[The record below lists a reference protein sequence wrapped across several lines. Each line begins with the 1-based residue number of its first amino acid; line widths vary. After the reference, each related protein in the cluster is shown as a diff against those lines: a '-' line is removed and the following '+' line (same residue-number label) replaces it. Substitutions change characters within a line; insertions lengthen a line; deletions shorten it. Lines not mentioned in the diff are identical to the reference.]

1 MAVTV
6 AKFPCP
12 NAEAAVAWSSGGA
25 TDRFPDRFD
34 RLSAVAELLL
44 AVRALEERMARLER
58 IERS

>member
-1 MAVTV
+1 MTV

-44 AVRALEERMARLER
+44 AVRALEERTARLEG
-58 IERS
+58 IVQP

>member
-1 MAVTV
+1 M
-6 AKFPCP
+6 
-12 NAEAAVAWSSGGA
+12 AWSSGGA

-34 RLSAVAELLL
+34 RLSAIAELLL